1 MENQIIQH
9 ETNNSLGTDEQLKH
23 ASNPQE
29 ESYEEDMSIAPS
41 QQIKAEPQIE
51 NDVKEDINDDAIEKS
66 LEPQQLSILPGKTQ
80 STRNK
85 DRKERKKS
93 GGSNSGETK
102 TKNGRWSLME
112 HVRFLEA
119 LKNYG
124 KNWKKVEEY
133 VATRTST
140 QARSHAQ
147 KFFANI
153 VKKNMTMEQFLEMVS

>member
-1 MENQIIQH
+1 M
-9 ETNNSLGTDEQLKH
+9 
-23 ASNPQE
+23 
-29 ESYEEDMSIAPS
+29 
-41 QQIKAEPQIE
+41 
-51 NDVKEDINDDAIEKS
+51 
-66 LEPQQLSILPGKTQ
+66 
-80 STRNK
+80 
-85 DRKERKKS
+85 
-93 GGSNSGETK
+93 
-102 TKNGRWSLME
+102 ME

-153 VKKNMTMEQFLEMVS
+153 IKHNMTMENFLENISQETLNSLRKVAQKSSDKKAAAAKARLALGQSNDDPECEEEEMSEPEMLKLLMMHMSKNHHDDEVCEN

>member
-1 MENQIIQH
+1 M
-9 ETNNSLGTDEQLKH
+9 
-23 ASNPQE
+23 
-29 ESYEEDMSIAPS
+29 
-41 QQIKAEPQIE
+41 
-51 NDVKEDINDDAIEKS
+51 
-66 LEPQQLSILPGKTQ
+66 
-80 STRNK
+80 
-85 DRKERKKS
+85 
-93 GGSNSGETK
+93 
-102 TKNGRWSLME
+102 ME

-153 VKKNMTMEQFLEMVS
+153 IKHNMTMEQFLDNISHDTLN